1 MTVAGQGDP
10 SGGAALEG
18 TPAGGGEPG
27 DRTEAMALLATVF
40 LVAACG
46 LVYELLL
53 GTVSSY
59 LIGSSVT
66 QFSLCIG
73 TFVGAMGLGSWL
85 SQWIERGLLRWF
97 LGVEVALSLV
107 GGLSAWAITASYVF
121 LGSGYWF
128 VLFGV
133 LIVIGALVGIELP
146 LLTRL
151 LARYG
156 TFRSVIANALS
167 FDYVGALL
175 GSIAFPLVLLPWLGT
190 TRTAFLIGLVNLGA
204 AAINLHVFRR
214 RLRGRTGPAIVLV
227 AIAVAMG
234 AGLLVADRA
243 TRWFEQR
250 LYDDQVLLATQTRYQ
265 RIVLT
270 RNRNDL
276 RLYLDGNLQF
286 SSVDEY
292 RYHEALVHPAM
303 AAAPSRREVLILGGG
318 DGLGLRE
325 VLRWK
330 DVRRATLVDID
341 PEMTRLGRRFPALRT
356 QNGGAFEDP
365 RVRLVHADA
374 FKFLET
380 DPDLYDVVVAD
391 LPDPNNEVLARLY
404 TNGFHALVRRRLAR
418 GGLFVTQ
425 ATSPLFAREAFWCI
439 DATLRS
445 EGYATAPYH
454 AYVPSFGDWG
464 WILARPG
471 KVPVDLARH
480 PAPAGMGLRF
490 VGSGSAATLTAFDAD
505 TARVNAP
512 VCRTDRLEV
521 LRLYERGVR
530 QWETN

>member
-1 MTVAGQGDP
+1 MTEAGDP
-10 SGGAALEG
+10 RSDTAAEESGVGPAERAEAL
-18 TPAGGGEPG
+18 
-27 DRTEAMALLATVF
+27 ALLGTVF

-97 LGVEVALSLV
+97 LGVEVALSVV
-107 GGLSAWAITASYVF
+107 GGLSAWALTASYVF
-121 LGSGYWF
+121 LGGGYWF

-133 LIVIGALVGIELP
+133 LIAIGALVGIELP

-204 AAINLHVFRR
+204 AAFTVRVFRK
-214 RLRGRTGPAIVLV
+214 RLRGGGRAFLVLACLAIPLGIGLV
-227 AIAVAMG
+227 
-234 AGLLVADRA
+234 VADRA

-270 RNRNDL
+270 RNRDDL

-303 AAAPSRREVLILGGG
+303 AAAPSRRDVLILGGG

-330 DVRRATLVDID
+330 DVQRATLVDID
-341 PEMTRLGRRFPALRT
+341 PEMTRLGRNFPALRT

-404 TNGFHALVRRRLAR
+404 TNGFHSLVRRRLAK
-418 GGLFVTQ
+418 GGIFVTQ
-425 ATSPLFAREAFWCI
+425 ATSPLFAREAYWCI
-439 DATLRS
+439 DSTLRS
-445 EGYATAPYH
+445 VGFATTPYH

-464 WILARPG
+464 WIVARLG
-471 KVPVDLARH
+471 TAPVDLASR
-480 PAPAGMGLRF
+480 PVPTNLGLRF
-490 VGSGSAATLTAFDAD
+490 VGTGSAATLTAFDGD
-505 TARVNAP
+505 TSKVDAP
-512 VCRTDRLEV
+512 VCGTDRLEV

-530 QWETN
+530 RWETN